1 MTTQE
6 SFTLRITEHIILAYY
21 ASSLKILKK
30 YEISTSN
37 DQRCGRTR
45 VAKDQDPR
53 GTFDPIVKYSHVG
66 GLNRHG
72 ISTKV

>member
-30 YEISTSN
+30 YEISTSKWSTVWT
-37 DQRCGRTR
+37 DTSSQRSR
-45 VAKDQDPR
+45 
-53 GTFDPIVKYSHVG
+53 
-66 GLNRHG
+66 
-72 ISTKV
+72 STWNLWPNCKILACWGP